1 MISKNSWTGLLK
13 DDFVFTPK
21 NVKPDQTIILI
32 GITAEEN
39 TYRFS
44 VNECIL
50 VQVAFQLRF

>member
-50 VQVAFQLRF
+50 VQVAF